1 MSERENIVR
10 LWFNMWLTQQDL
22 GIDNIFAAD
31 VVYTESWSPQYT
43 DRETVKHWFEEWNTR
58 GKVLAWDIKQFFH
71 QGNQTVVIWYFKNQM
86 DNGKIEE
93 FDGISLIEWTQ
104 DNKIKTLKEFGCNLN
119 NYNPYQNSDTPELLG
134 SGEINHIG
142 PGEKSQYRPD
152 ENRQSG
158 VASPPA
164 VLFTRPVVGQPVSR

>member
-1 MSERENIVR
+1 MKLV
-10 LWFNMWLTQQDL
+10 
-22 GIDNIFAAD
+22 
-31 VVYTESWSPQYT
+31 
-43 DRETVKHWFEEWNTR
+43 
-58 GKVLAWDIKQFFH
+58 
-71 QGNQTVVIWYFKNQM
+71 
-86 DNGKIEE
+86 
-93 FDGISLIEWTQ
+93 
-104 DNKIKTLKEFGCNLN
+104 
-119 NYNPYQNSDTPELLG
+119 LG